1 MVDNKQEIES
11 LFKQMM
17 IDFENIPQTDE
28 IYQVDVKDFGLLK
41 VQWKICGLLGYQI
54 FDKDKISYK
63 YGETIDDPDVTIVI
77 RDKKIATEFLN
88 GGSFKISFAP
98 GHKDSLK
105 VYKIMDW
112 KIIGTK
118 SGKKRSKITKL
129 FLTAYMNPEK
139 EYHPF
144 ILSKLPMFRNIVKTL
159 VADEDYGVFV
169 PINQSLGTYENQIIP
184 LKVFKHF
191 IDKASNII
199 MLNEC
204 GCRRIND
211 CQDFDKSLGC
221 MYMGDDTVN
230 LLITEDKGRVAT
242 KEEAIERVKL
252 AVENGLI
259 PLLGRAMDEA
269 DAFGVKDTGHFL
281 SMCFCCP
288 CCFIDGKIITHGSY
302 ALNLFHRMRGVTV
315 KVDEDLCVGCE
326 ECLKVCVFRGME
338 MIDGIA
344 KVNQE
349 RCLGCGRCE
358 STCPNDAI
366 SIDIDDISRVDELI
380 KILESH
386 VEVS

>member
-1 MVDNKQEIES
+1 MVEKKQEIES

-17 IDFENIPQTDE
+17 IDYENVPQKDE
-28 IYQVDVKDFGLLK
+28 IYQVDVKDFGMLK
-41 VQWKICGLLGYQI
+41 VQWKICGFIGYQI

-63 YGETIDDPDVTIVI
+63 YGEEIEKPDISIVI
-77 RDKKIATEFLN
+77 RDNNIAIEFLK
-88 GGSFKISFAP
+88 GRSFKISFAP
-98 GHKDSLK
+98 GHKNSLK
-105 VYKIMDW
+105 VYKIVDW
-112 KIIGTK
+112 KIIETK
-118 SGKKRSKITKL
+118 FGNKRSKITKL
-129 FLTAYMNPEK
+129 FLTAYINEEK

-144 ILSKLPMFRNIVKTL
+144 ILSKLPMFRNIVKLL
-159 VADEDYGVFV
+159 VADEDYGVFI
-169 PINQSLGTYENQIIP
+169 PINQSLGTYESQIIP
-184 LKVFKHF
+184 VKVFQHF
-191 IDKASNII
+191 INKASNII
-199 MLNEC
+199 MLHDC
-204 GCRRIND
+204 GCRRVND
-211 CQDFDKSLGC
+211 CQDHDKSLGC

-230 LLITEDKGRVAT
+230 ILIPEDKGRVAT

-269 DAFGVKDTGHFL
+269 DAFGVEDTGHFL

-288 CCFIDGKIITHGSY
+288 CCCIDGKIITHGSIG
-302 ALNLFHRMRGVTV
+302 LNLFHRMDGVTV
-315 KVDEDLCVGCE
+315 KVDEDQCVGCE

-344 KVNQE
+344 QVNQE

-358 STCPNDAI
+358 NVCPNDAI
-366 SIDIDDISRVDELI
+366 TIEIDEMSRVDELI